1 MAKNYQIS
9 NNIIFC
15 VNDDGSIT
23 KFATI
28 NEAGEI
34 YRIREP
40 IKRPKGKTVWG

>member
-34 YRIREP
+34 YRIGERKFNIELQFSG
-40 IKRPKGKTVWG
+40 R